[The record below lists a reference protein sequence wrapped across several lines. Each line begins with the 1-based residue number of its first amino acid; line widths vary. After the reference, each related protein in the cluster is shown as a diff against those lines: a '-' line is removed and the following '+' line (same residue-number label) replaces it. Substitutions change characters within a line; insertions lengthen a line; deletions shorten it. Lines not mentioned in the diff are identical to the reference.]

1 MAAPND
7 YFSVGSQVACVTCLG
22 QKIHGEV
29 LAFDYHS
36 KMLTL
41 KCPSSSGKVGVCD
54 VLLLN
59 LALVSEVDIL
69 AESSEPPPVLT
80 SLNTNKIWWQA
91 NRLSGELTELPATH
105 PPISI
110 PDGKSSLKP
119 GAQRGGGEVESRSRR
134 EHGGVARGNPV
145 VPNDPEDDQGM
156 QVEREEHHRAG
167 GRGHLSAVP
176 RRELQRQRR
185 ERTDARAQNS

>member
-80 SLNTNKIWWQA
+80 SLNTKQ
-91 NRLSGELTELPATH
+91 LSSRVH
-105 PPISI
+105 S
-110 PDGKSSLKP
+110 
-119 GAQRGGGEVESRSRR
+119 EVEEKLSHAHAVSMGVSPEGILLFQTIQKTIKECKWNEKNIIVLEDVVISPPYRVENCKGR
-134 EHGGVARGNPV
+134 EGSALTHVRKIV
-145 VPNDPEDDQGM
+145 EKHFKDVDQ
-156 QVEREEHHRAG
+156 
-167 GRGHLSAVP
+167 
-176 RRELQRQRR
+176 
-185 ERTDARAQNS
+185 